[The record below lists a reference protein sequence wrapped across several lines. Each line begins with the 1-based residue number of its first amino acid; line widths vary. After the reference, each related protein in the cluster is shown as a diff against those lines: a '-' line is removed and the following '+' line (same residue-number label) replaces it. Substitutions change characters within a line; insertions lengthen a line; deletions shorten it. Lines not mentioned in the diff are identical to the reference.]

1 MRGILLSTND
11 ILKYKSVYPQIP
23 FKTLIKEIDENKVEN
38 IYFTPSL
45 DSVIAE
51 DKIEHKIAVLVNE
64 DVITSYDIIQRLKL
78 TAIIQ
83 GINLNAQN
91 TQLMVNNVVDELIR
105 EKVKLSKINKY
116 KIEIK
121 NEEYKEF
128 EINFFTRNKFNQD
141 EILNLLKE
149 NNINYNE
156 LKKYLMGELAWNK
169 LVNGLFFR
177 LTSIS
182 DLEVDELISKN
193 PSLSVEQAENLV
205 IQRQLDLQSSKLLR
219 DIMNEATIEYK

>member
-1 MRGILLSTND
+1 MLMKI
-11 ILKYKSVYPQIP
+11 YKSLLIIFFIV
-23 FKTLIKEIDENKVEN
+23 FFTLYNAV
-38 IYFTPSL
+38 
-45 DSVIAE
+45 AE
-51 DKIEHKIAVLVNE
+51 DKIEHKIAVLVNDE
-64 DVITSYDIIQRLKL
+64 VITSYDIIQRMKL

-83 GINLNAQN
+83 GINLNTQN
-91 TQLMVNNVVDELIR
+91 SQIMVNNVVDELIR
-105 EKVKLSKINKY
+105 EKVKLSKINEY
-116 KIEIK
+116 QIK
-121 NEEYKEF
+121 VEDERYTEF
-128 EINFFTRNKFNQD
+128 EINFFKRNKINQD
-141 EILNLLKE
+141 EILNLLRE
-149 NNINYNE
+149 NKINYQE

-169 LVNGLFFR
+169 LINGLFFR

>member
-1 MRGILLSTND
+1 MMNI
-11 ILKYKSVYPQIP
+11 YKSLLVI
-23 FKTLIKEIDENKVEN
+23 FLILFNSWHVK
-38 IYFTPSL
+38 S
-45 DSVIAE
+45 E

-64 DVITSYDIIQRLKL
+64 DVISSYDIIQRLKL

-83 GINLNAQN
+83 DINLNNQN
-91 TQLMVNNVVDELIR
+91 TQLLVNNVVDELIR
-105 EKVKLSKINKY
+105 ERVKLSKINEY
-116 KIEIK
+116 QIK
-121 NEEYKEF
+121 VKDEEYVEF
-128 EINFFTRNKFNQD
+128 EINFFTRNKINQD
-141 EILNLLKE
+141 EILNLLRE
-149 NNINYNE
+149 NKINYQE

-169 LVNGLFFR
+169 LINGLFFR

-182 DLEVDELISKN
+182 DLEVDELVNKN

>member
-1 MRGILLSTND
+1 MNICRSLLVILFVFFSS
-11 ILKYKSVYPQIP
+11 YY
-23 FKTLIKEIDENKVEN
+23 
-38 IYFTPSL
+38 
-45 DSVIAE
+45 VIAD

-83 GINLNAQN
+83 GIDLNAQN

-105 EKVKLSKINKY
+105 EKVKLSKINEY
-116 KIEIK
+116 QIK
-121 NEEYKEF
+121 VKDEEYIEF

-149 NNINYNE
+149 NNINYLE
-156 LKKYLMGELAWNK
+156 LKSYLMGELSWNK
-169 LVNGLFFR
+169 LVNGLFYR
-177 LTSIS
+177 LTSVS

>member
-1 MRGILLSTND
+1 MLINICKSILIIFLVFISSYY
-11 ILKYKSVYPQIP
+11 LKA
-23 FKTLIKEIDENKVEN
+23 D
-38 IYFTPSL
+38 
-45 DSVIAE
+45 

-64 DVITSYDIIQRLKL
+64 DVITSYDIVQRLKL
-78 TAIIQ
+78 MAIIQ

-105 EKVKLSKINKY
+105 EKVKLSKINEY
-116 KIEIK
+116 QIK
-121 NEEYKEF
+121 VQDEEYTEF
-128 EINFFTRNKFNQD
+128 EINFFTRNKINQD
-141 EILNLLKE
+141 EILNLLRE
-149 NNINYNE
+149 NKINYQE
-156 LKKYLMGELAWNK
+156 LKKYLIGELAWNK
-169 LVNGLFFR
+169 LINGLFFR

>member
-1 MRGILLSTND
+1 MNICKSLLVIFFVFFSSN
-11 ILKYKSVYPQIP
+11 
-23 FKTLIKEIDENKVEN
+23 N
-38 IYFTPSL
+38 
-45 DSVIAE
+45 VIAD

-105 EKVKLSKINKY
+105 EKVKLSKINEY
-116 KIEIK
+116 QIK
-121 NEEYKEF
+121 VKDEEYTEF
-128 EINFFTRNKFNQD
+128 EINFFIRNKINQD
-141 EILNLLKE
+141 EIVNLLRE
-149 NNINYNE
+149 NKINYQE

-169 LVNGLFFR
+169 LINGLFFR

-182 DLEVDELISKN
+182 DLEVDEVISKN

-219 DIMNEATIEYK
+219 DILNEATIEYK

>member
-1 MRGILLSTND
+1 MNI
-11 ILKYKSVYPQIP
+11 Y
-23 FKTLIKEIDENKVEN
+23 KTLLVIIFVFYSS
-38 IYFTPSL
+38 YF
-45 DSVIAE
+45 VIA
-51 DKIEHKIAVLVNE
+51 DNRIEHKIAVLVNE

-105 EKVKLSKINKY
+105 EKVKLSKIDEY
-116 KIEIK
+116 QIEIK

-149 NNINYNE
+149 NNINYQE
-156 LKKYLMGELAWNK
+156 FKSYLMGELAWNK

>member
-1 MRGILLSTND
+1 MNICKSLLVIFFVLFSS
-11 ILKYKSVYPQIP
+11 YY
-23 FKTLIKEIDENKVEN
+23 
-38 IYFTPSL
+38 
-45 DSVIAE
+45 VIAD

-91 TQLMVNNVVDELIR
+91 TQIIVNNVVDELIR
-105 EKVKLSKINKY
+105 EKVKLSKINEY
-116 KIEIK
+116 QIK
-121 NEEYKEF
+121 VKDEEYTEF
-128 EINFFTRNKFNQD
+128 EINFFIRNKINQD
-141 EILNLLKE
+141 EILNLLRE
-149 NNINYNE
+149 NKINYQE

-169 LVNGLFFR
+169 LINGLFFR
-177 LTSIS
+177 LTSVS
-182 DLEVDELISKN
+182 NLEVDELISKN
-193 PSLSVEQAENLV
+193 PSLSVELAENLV

>member
-1 MRGILLSTND
+1 MLVIFFVFFSS
-11 ILKYKSVYPQIP
+11 YY
-23 FKTLIKEIDENKVEN
+23 
-38 IYFTPSL
+38 
-45 DSVIAE
+45 VIA
-51 DKIEHKIAVLVNE
+51 DDRIEHKIAVLVNE

-78 TAIIQ
+78 IAIIQ
-83 GINLNAQN
+83 GININAQN

-105 EKVKLSKINKY
+105 EKVKLSKINEY
-116 KIEIK
+116 QIEIK

-149 NNINYNE
+149 NNINYQEFKN
-156 LKKYLMGELAWNK
+156 YLMGEMAWNK

-182 DLEVDELISKN
+182 DIEVDELISKN

>member
-1 MRGILLSTND
+1 MTN
-11 ILKYKSVYPQIP
+11 IYKSLLVTFFVLFSSY
-23 FKTLIKEIDENKVEN
+23 
-38 IYFTPSL
+38 Y
-45 DSVIAE
+45 VIAD

-83 GINLNAQN
+83 GINLNTQN

-105 EKVKLSKINKY
+105 EKVKLIKINEY
-116 KIEIK
+116 EIK
-121 NEEYKEF
+121 VEDEEYTEF
-128 EINFFTRNKFNQD
+128 EKNFFMRNKVNQD
-141 EILNLLKE
+141 EIFNLLRE
-149 NNINYNE
+149 NKINYQE

-169 LVNGLFFR
+169 LINGLFFR

-193 PSLSVEQAENLV
+193 PSLSIEQAENLV

>member
-1 MRGILLSTND
+1 MLMNI
-11 ILKYKSVYPQIP
+11 YKSLLVIFFVFFSSCY
-23 FKTLIKEIDENKVEN
+23 
-38 IYFTPSL
+38 
-45 DSVIAE
+45 VIA
-51 DKIEHKIAVLVNE
+51 DDRVEHKIAVLVNE

-105 EKVKLSKINKY
+105 EKVKLSKINEY
-116 KIEIK
+116 QIEIK

-149 NNINYNE
+149 NNINYQEFKN
-156 LKKYLMGELAWNK
+156 YLIGEMAWNK

-182 DLEVDELISKN
+182 DIEVDELISKN

>member
-1 MRGILLSTND
+1 M
-11 ILKYKSVYPQIP
+11 
-23 FKTLIKEIDENKVEN
+23 N
-38 IYFTPSL
+38 IYRSL
-45 DSVIAE
+45 LVIFFVFFSSYYVIAD

-64 DVITSYDIIQRLKL
+64 DIITSYDIIQRLKL

-83 GINLNAQN
+83 GINLNTQN

-105 EKVKLSKINKY
+105 EKVKLNKINEY
-116 KIEIK
+116 QIEIK
-121 NEEYKEF
+121 NEEYNEF
-128 EINFFTRNKFNQD
+128 EINFFSRNKFNQD

-149 NNINYNE
+149 NNINYQE
-156 LKKYLMGELAWNK
+156 LRNYLMGELSWNK
-169 LVNGLFFR
+169 LVNGLFYR
-177 LTSIS
+177 LTSVS
-182 DLEVDELISKN
+182 DLEVDELINKN

>member
-1 MRGILLSTND
+1 MNICKSLLVIFFVLFSS
-11 ILKYKSVYPQIP
+11 YY
-23 FKTLIKEIDENKVEN
+23 
-38 IYFTPSL
+38 
-45 DSVIAE
+45 VIAD

-105 EKVKLSKINKY
+105 EKVKLTKINEY
-116 KIEIK
+116 QIK
-121 NEEYKEF
+121 VKDEEYTEF
-128 EINFFTRNKFNQD
+128 EINFFTRNKINQD
-141 EILNLLKE
+141 EILNLLRE
-149 NNINYNE
+149 NSINYQE

-193 PSLSVEQAENLV
+193 PTLSVEQAENLV

>member
-1 MRGILLSTND
+1 MLL
-11 ILKYKSVYPQIP
+11 
-23 FKTLIKEIDENKVEN
+23 N
-38 IYFTPSL
+38 IYKLLLVKFIILFS
-45 DSVIAE
+45 SYYAIAN

-83 GINLNAQN
+83 GINLDAQNAQI
-91 TQLMVNNVVDELIR
+91 MANNVVDELIR
-105 EKVKLSKINKY
+105 EKVKLSKINEY
-116 KIEIK
+116 QIEIK

-149 NNINYNE
+149 NNINYLE
-156 LKKYLMGELAWNK
+156 LKSYLMGELSWNK
-169 LVNGLFFR
+169 LVNGLFYR
-177 LTSIS
+177 LTSVS

-219 DIMNEATIEYK
+219 DLMNEATIEYK